1 MTRRS
6 VLWPVAAFVFA
17 VSVPPVAAL
26 AEDASVLVSSSPA
39 ASTNVAE
46 PPGRVE
52 MVFASAVRPGSVRVV
67 LLDAGR
73 RETAV
78 PAPRVSPDGTSVEV
92 GPLPRLDDGT
102 WVVTWAVTID
112 GTGTAHEGSFP
123 FQVGEADERTDDQLE
138 QILSALRTD
147 SDLGGALWA
156 VRILAWLAA
165 IVLAG
170 SVLVVRS
177 ADRSVAPRTSMIRML
192 ALLVLVAGSAAVL
205 LLRGAHAAGLSWG
218 SILDASL
225 LRDTLTTRVGVAAF
239 VSVFLAV
246 GWLVVVGTTRV
257 DPPRRWR
264 VASIVLAVVTLA
276 VAALGAPWPG
286 AGDGADARRSFGAS
300 LVAGDVVAEIALLP
314 AVAGTAEVHVYLS
327 PPGGML
333 APAEWVTMSMSSP
346 GLGLGA
352 MPVTLVEAGPNHW
365 SGVVLVPYGG
375 RWSLDIVSLSAEG
388 ETSRFSTVADVTD

>member
-6 VLWPVAAFVFA
+6 VLWPVAVFVLA
-17 VSVPPVAAL
+17 LSAPSVAAL

-39 ASTNVAE
+39 ASTNVADS
-46 PPGRVE
+46 PGSVE
-52 MVFASAVRPGSVRVV
+52 MVFTSAVRPGSVRVV

-123 FQVGEADERTDDQLE
+123 FQVGEADERTDHQLE
-138 QILSALRTD
+138 QILAALRTD
-147 SDLGGALWA
+147 SDLGGALWT

-192 ALLVLVAGSAAVL
+192 ALLILVAGSAGVL
-205 LLRGAHAAGLSWG
+205 LLGGAHAAGLSWG

-300 LVAGDVVAEIALLP
+300 LVAGDVVAEVALLP
-314 AVAGTAEVHVYLS
+314 AAAGTAEVHVYLS

-333 APAEWVTMSMSSP
+333 APVESVTMSMSSP